1 MAKWVGDSVKVCIN
15 NCERVWLAI
24 VDMDFKAPVMDCKFT
39 GTMGNQ
45 GVLIEHNLDDLIE
58 FKAKHIYTYATKEE
72 IASGKGWY

>member
-1 MAKWVGDSVKVCIN
+1 
-15 NCERVWLAI
+15 
-24 VDMDFKAPVMDCKFT
+24 
-39 GTMGNQ
+39 MGNQ